1 MAVNLSAVLVFGAAL
16 LFMLRA
22 RTLGAGAALVALLFG
37 FYLARTGAAPLLSS
51 AVSSVFTA
59 LSHIH

>member
-1 MAVNLSAVLVFGAAL
+1 MAVNLSAVLLFGAAL

-22 RTLGAGAALVALLFG
+22 KTLGFGAALVALLFG
-37 FYLARTGAAPLLSS
+37 FYLARTGVAPLVSS
-51 AVSSVFTA
+51 AVNSVFTA